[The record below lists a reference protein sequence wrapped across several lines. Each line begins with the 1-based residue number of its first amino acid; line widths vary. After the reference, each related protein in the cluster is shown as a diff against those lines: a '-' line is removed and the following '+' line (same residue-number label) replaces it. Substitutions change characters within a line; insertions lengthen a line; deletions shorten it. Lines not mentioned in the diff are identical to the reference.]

1 MHAFLSFLENMA
13 FSQWV
18 KNAPTIWAFP
28 TILIVHTLGMSIVAG
43 VSAMISLVV
52 LGFWPAVPI
61 KPFARAFPL
70 LWFGFGINAVTGT
83 MMLVADATTKLTT
96 LDFYLKM
103 AFVFAG
109 LYVLILM
116 RRQIFDDPQARSGA
130 GVGQRKGAGV
140 GIAGVLVWRNYLRAL
155 AGVREVD
162 GIAENESDTAAE
174 QTSRSLTNVR
184 VSSPTGLPGRLGVTS
199 TERPLHATVFLLD
212 APKSA
217 RRRFAEDDHQ

>member
-1 MHAFLSFLENMA
+1 M
-13 FSQWV
+13 WV

-43 VSAMISLVV
+43 VSAMLSLAL
-52 LGFWPAVPI
+52 LGFWPSAVPM

-109 LYVLILM
+109 LYVLIRM
-116 RRQIFDDPQARSGA
+116 RRQVFEDPQLDRAPVSGNA
-130 GVGQRKGAGV
+130 KMLAWASLACWFGA
-140 GIAGVLVWRNYLRAL
+140 I
-155 AGVREVD
+155 
-162 GIAENESDTAAE
+162 
-174 QTSRSLTNVR
+174 
-184 VSSPTGLPGRLGVTS
+184 VSGRLLAYV
-199 TERPLHATVFLLD
+199 
-212 APKSA
+212 K
-217 RRRFAEDDHQ
+217 